1 MDMYTDKH
9 AQRMQNLVKALS
21 QIIGLD
27 EDRIQ
32 KLLLFAR
39 FHDIGKAEIPDYI
52 LHKPGSLTEDEF
64 KIMMSHSKKGH
75 DIANAI
81 GGISEWI
88 LLHHE
93 WWDGTGYP
101 LGLKGEEIPLPCRI
115 MAIVDSYDAITN
127 ERPYQKAKTHEEAV
141 HELQRCA
148 GTQFDPELVEK
159 FIQLVN
165 NLLAEEK
172 SQVKKRNVV

>member
-1 MDMYTDKH
+1 MDIYTDKH
-9 AQRMQNLVKALS
+9 AHRMQKLVKGLS
-21 QIIGLD
+21 RIVGLD
-27 EDRIQ
+27 EDRTK

-52 LHKPGSLTEDEF
+52 LHKPGPLNEEEF
-64 KIMMSHSKKGH
+64 KIMMTHSKKGQ
-75 DIANAI
+75 DIANALS
-81 GGISEWI
+81 GISDWI
-88 LLHHE
+88 LMHHE

-141 HELQRCA
+141 HELRRCA
-148 GTQFDPELVEK
+148 GTQFDPDLVEK
-159 FIQLVN
+159 FIGLLN
-165 NLLAEEK
+165 NLLVEEK
-172 SQVKKRNVV
+172 SKVKKMNVV